1 MNAMKGLLLGTAAGL
16 VAMTGAQAA
25 DLPVKAKPV
34 EYVKVCSLYGAGF
47 FYVPGT
53 DTCLKI
59 GMYLRS
65 DHGYG
70 QLGSTASYTT
80 SANAGAASNAS
91 GARNLQDMYSFRARI
106 NLTTDWRTQSDY
118 GVIRAYAAIIA
129 QQTNGSTTNDA
140 APTGQAG
147 FLRAFIQFAGFTVG
161 HAVSYFD
168 FFNGADYGYVP
179 GNTASTGVLGT
190 DIIAYTWQLG
200 NGWSASLNIE
210 DGTVGRSKVIVNGSL
225 AAQLGTAASLST
237 VTSSNLRAWS
247 PDIAG
252 NIRIDQAWGSA
263 QIMGALHNASA
274 GYYAGAG
281 VPGGVAIQQITNGH
295 PGETWGWA
303 VGGGFKLNNFLMP
316 KDRFEFQATY
326 AKGATGYVAGQS
338 QSIFGAGQ
346 TLSNAYI
353 TDGVYVTGSGVELTE
368 SWNLQFGYEHYWN
381 AKWRTALYDT
391 YAAVNY
397 SGTAAAML
405 CGTATNSVAGG
416 TFGTA
421 ALTNCS
427 PSFSSNNF
435 STRTAWNPHPTLEIG
450 LDLIWSHFNTGNKGF
465 GTVTAQSAQPTGV
478 YKLDDQDKYMAVL
491 RVQKNI
497 LP

>member
-1 MNAMKGLLLGTAAGL
+1 
-16 VAMTGAQAA
+16 
-25 DLPVKAKPV
+25 
-34 EYVKVCSLYGAGF
+34 VKVCSLYGAGF

-80 SANAGAASNAS
+80 TAPGNTGSNATGS
-91 GARNLQDMYSFRARI
+91 RINQDMYSFRARL

-129 QQTNGSTTNDA
+129 QQTNGATTNDA

-179 GNTASTGVLGT
+179 GNTASTGVLGI
-190 DIIAYTWQLG
+190 DILAYTWQIG
-200 NGWSASLNIE
+200 NGWSASLDIE
-210 DGTVGRSKVIVNGSL
+210 DPTVGRSKTIINGSL

-237 VTSSNLRAWS
+237 VANSAEKAWT

-263 QIMGALHNASA
+263 QVMGALHNASG
-274 GYYAGAG
+274 GYYAGTGATNPAG
-281 VPGGVAIQQITNGH
+281 TTALITNGH
-295 PGETWGWA
+295 PGEAWGYA
-303 VGGGFKLNNFLMP
+303 VGAGFRLQNFLMP
-316 KDRFEFQATY
+316 KDRFEFQYTY
-326 AKGATGYVAGQS
+326 GKGATGYVAGQS

-353 TDGVYVTGSGVELTE
+353 TDGVYTTGQGVELTE
-368 SWNLQFGYEHYWN
+368 SWSLQFGYEHYWN
-381 AKWRTALYDT
+381 AQWRTSLYDT
-391 YAAVNY
+391 YTAVNY
-397 SGTAAAML
+397 SGTATAML
-405 CGTATNSVAGG
+405 CGTGPNAVAGG
-416 TFGTA
+416 AFGTTG
-421 ALTNCS
+421 LTNCS

-435 STRTAWNPHPTLEIG
+435 STRTAWNPHPSLEIG
-450 LDLIWSHFNTGNKGF
+450 LDLIWAHFNTGSKGL
-465 GTVTAQSAQPTGV
+465 GTVAAQGAQPSGIYT
-478 YKLDDQDKYMAVL
+478 LDDQDKYMAVL
-491 RVQKNI
+491 RVQKTI

>member
-80 SANAGAASNAS
+80 TNSNTGSNAN
-91 GARNLQDMYSFRARI
+91 GARTGQDLYSFRARI

-210 DGTVGRSKVIVNGSL
+210 DPTVGRSKTVINASAPAGTSFPI
-225 AAQLGTAASLST
+225 AAAVATDTQ
-237 VTSSNLRAWS
+237 RAWT

-252 NIRIDQAWGSA
+252 NVRIDQAWGSA
-263 QIMGALHNASA
+263 QIMGALHQASG
-274 GYYAGAG
+274 GYYAGTGTTNPATTSLT
-281 VPGGVAIQQITNGH
+281 ITNGH
-295 PGETWGWA
+295 PSDAWGYA
-303 VGGGFKLNNFLMP
+303 VGAGLKLNNFLMP
-316 KDRFEFQATY
+316 RDKIELQVTY
-326 AKGATGYVAGQS
+326 AKGATGYVAGQN

-346 TLSNAYI
+346 TYSQGFLS
-353 TDGVYVTGSGVELTE
+353 DGVFVTGSGVQLTE
-368 SWNLQFGYEHYWN
+368 AWNVQVGYEHNWN
-381 AKWRTALYDT
+381 AQWRTSIYDT

-397 SGTAAAML
+397 GGAATAML
-405 CGTATNSVAGG
+405 CGTAVNSNSQ
-416 TFGTA
+416 FGMTG
-421 ALTNCS
+421 LTNCS
-427 PSFSSNNF
+427 PSYSSNNL

-450 LDLIWSHFNTGNKGF
+450 LDLIWSHFNTANNGF
-465 GTVTAQSAQPTGV
+465 GTLAAITNAQPAGV
-478 YKLDDQDKYMAVL
+478 YRIDDQDKYMAVL